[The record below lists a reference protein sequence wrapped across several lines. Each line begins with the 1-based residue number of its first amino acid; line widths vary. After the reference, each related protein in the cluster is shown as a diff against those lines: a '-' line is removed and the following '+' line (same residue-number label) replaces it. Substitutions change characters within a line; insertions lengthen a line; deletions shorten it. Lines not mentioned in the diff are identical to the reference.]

1 MHFPLEH
8 STTGPPQPD
17 IIWVVDCSNSMENG
31 GVLNK
36 LATLSTTIENIVCVY
51 IMGLISYKSIYQCTI
66 GYDGLVSY

>member
-1 MHFPLEH
+1 
-8 STTGPPQPD
+8 
-17 IIWVVDCSNSMENG
+17 MENG

-36 LATLSTTIENIVCVY
+36 LATLYTTIENIVCVY